1 MDSDFLADTQA
12 TLGSV
17 PKNLICNFRAPD
29 LEKYMRWKQY
39 VQWAKDNGLDVC
51 HLTLALVDSFLNGVG
66 EASEIRTGKQT
77 ITIYQQN
84 VFQYQVKKPRREPYD
99 LSCVKP
105 EFRRTF
111 SSLLFEAY
119 VLQKASELNRP
130 LSLNM
135 TPSAE

>member
-1 MDSDFLADTQA
+1 LDSDFLADTQA

-66 EASEIRTGKQT
+66 EASEIRTAKQT
-77 ITIYQQN
+77 ILTI
-84 VFQYQVKKPRREPYD
+84 
-99 LSCVKP
+99 
-105 EFRRTF
+105 
-111 SSLLFEAY
+111 
-119 VLQKASELNRP
+119 
-130 LSLNM
+130 
-135 TPSAE
+135 